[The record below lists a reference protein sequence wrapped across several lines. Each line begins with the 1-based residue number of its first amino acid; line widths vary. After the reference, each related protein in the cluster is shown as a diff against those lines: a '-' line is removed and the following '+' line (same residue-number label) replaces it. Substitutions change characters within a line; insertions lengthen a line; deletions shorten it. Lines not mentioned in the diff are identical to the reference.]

1 MTDVGTLQTVVDQ
14 QRHNCLQR
22 RDAIRRVVPGADLI
36 DELMPLCFAL
46 AHAGRGVSVCA
57 APQASLSRA
66 PFRDVTMKVWWQS
79 GNARSGR

>member
-36 DELMPLCFAL
+36 AELMPLCFAL
-46 AHAGRGVSVCA
+46 AHAGRGMSVCA
-57 APQASLSRA
+57 APPCMECKQASRA
-66 PFRDVTMKVWWQS
+66 HRFVTL
-79 GNARSGR
+79 R